1 MSGFSGR
8 PKILK
13 GAFVEYGIS
22 IPPLFVVFQFN
33 PEELTRSRG
42 VQFGGLSGNDREERV
57 ETTEQQQTTQNGS
70 TSSTTNTSACSSSSR
85 SLRSLHQRNFP
96 EKDHLMGVQNAQTAE
111 FSEESISFDIRL
123 DATDDMNEGNVIAG
137 TFGIL
142 PQLSTLEMM
151 TLPKSESLIA
161 NVLSGF
167 EEGFSFT
174 NKEKPPIVLFI
185 WGYTRILP
193 VNLNRISIRETEFNT
208 ILNPTRA
215 TVGVDL
221 TVIEGNNYNIP
232 YTYSKALKEAM
243 SVLNLA
249 NITDVAN
256 VVVPG

>member
-13 GAFVEYGIS
+13 GAFVEYGLS

-33 PEELTRSRG
+33 PDELTRSRS
-42 VQFGGLSGNDREERV
+42 VQFSGLSGSDSEERV
-57 ETTEQQQTTQNGS
+57 ETTEQQQTTQGGNTE
-70 TSSTTNTSACSSSSR
+70 TSTNTSTSSSSSR
-85 SLRSLHQRNFP
+85 NIRSLHQR
-96 EKDHLMGVQNAQTAE
+96 EYDGDHLMGVQKAQAAE

-123 DATDDMNEGNVIAG
+123 DATDDMNDGNVIAS

-161 NVLSGF
+161 NLLSGF
-167 EEGFSFT
+167 EGGFNFT
-174 NKEKPPIVLFI
+174 NKDKPPVVLFI

-249 NITDVAN
+249 NVTDMAN